1 MKPGIVKGEN
11 KLYMNLLIGG
21 AVVVA
26 AVAGYFMLTAKSTTD
41 TTKGTAG
48 QSKSSGNSTSIDT
61 STTSIDT
68 SKQCKTTAA
77 EFPMRLGSGYSG
89 NANEH
94 CETVYV
100 RVIQTVMNK
109 YLKQDGMELLTV
121 DGKFGAKTATA
132 VSYVYNGLTD
142 NITKQDYDD
151 LVNYL

>member
-1 MKPGIVKGEN
+1 
-11 KLYMNLLIGG
+11 MNLLIGG

-26 AVAGYFMLTAKSTTD
+26 AIAGYFMLTSTKSTTNETKKTLID
-41 TTKGTAG
+41 QAVKDPAATTG
-48 QSKSSGNSTSIDT
+48 QV
-61 STTSIDT
+61 DT

-89 NANEH
+89 NANEY

>member
-1 MKPGIVKGEN
+1 
-11 KLYMNLLIGG
+11 
-21 AVVVA
+21 
-26 AVAGYFMLTAKSTTD
+26 MLTAKSTTD
-41 TTKGTAG
+41 TTKGILIAPLPSSGTAG
-48 QSKSSGNSTSIDT
+48 QSNSYGNS
-61 STTSIDT
+61 TSIDT

-89 NANEH
+89 NANEY

>member
-48 QSKSSGNSTSIDT
+48 QSKSSGNS
-61 STTSIDT
+61 TSIDT

-151 LVNYL
+151 LVTYNKNNI